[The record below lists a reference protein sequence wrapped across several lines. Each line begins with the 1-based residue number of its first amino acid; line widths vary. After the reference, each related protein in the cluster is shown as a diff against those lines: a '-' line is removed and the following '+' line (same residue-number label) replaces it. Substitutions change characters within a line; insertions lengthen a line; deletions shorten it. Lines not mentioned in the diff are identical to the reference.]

1 MWGKLIGAAIGIGT
15 SLLKGRSAK
24 KQARIQGY
32 VNQRGGELGA
42 IFAAIQEGGLL
53 DYGAAL
59 EQVYGREKGIYSN
72 QLYQTEQRA
81 LEHQGNL
88 DWRHVNQMGLYDAQG
103 TLNEGIYLGKQAELD
118 MRDQLRGDVLGS
130 TLGNL
135 GLLQDVA
142 GSELGVDQARI
153 GLRASGQRLDLDEQ
167 GLGLGSQLLGLAN
180 QNIGLQEQDV
190 GLFEQNLGLQEQGIG
205 LDAQRLAYESRRL
218 ALGIAASGWLELAL
232 VFGSRILDYGSRDL
246 DYRVRELGF
255 RRGFFNRLN
264 ESKSSELDFSSQRNS
279 GVGRLW
285 KFGQRERRRRLN
297 LINYPLIQK
306 EALLQRVLK
315 GSRRACG
322 ERMKKIKQL
331 FNENKLILSASRGQ
345 LQP

>member
-205 LDAQRLAYESRRL
+205 LDAQRLA
-218 ALGIAASGWLELAL
+218 
-232 VFGSRILDYGSRDL
+232 
-246 DYRVRELGF
+246 
-255 RRGFFNRLN
+255 
-264 ESKSSELDFSSQRNS
+264 
-279 GVGRLW
+279 
-285 KFGQRERRRRLN
+285 
-297 LINYPLIQK
+297 
-306 EALLQRVLK
+306 
-315 GSRRACG
+315 
-322 ERMKKIKQL
+322 
-331 FNENKLILSASRGQ
+331 
-345 LQP
+345 